1 MLATATPSTQIAGLH
16 IQLLD
21 TDARIDRALDRGSRR
36 EFTAWCQRRASLA
49 GRLQILLLSVAAS
62 PPQG

>member
-1 MLATATPSTQIAGLH
+1 MLTTNPISELAGLH

-36 EFTAWCQRRASLA
+36 EFKVWCTRRALLA
-49 GRLQILLLSVAAS
+49 RRLQNLLLTVATT
-62 PPQG
+62 